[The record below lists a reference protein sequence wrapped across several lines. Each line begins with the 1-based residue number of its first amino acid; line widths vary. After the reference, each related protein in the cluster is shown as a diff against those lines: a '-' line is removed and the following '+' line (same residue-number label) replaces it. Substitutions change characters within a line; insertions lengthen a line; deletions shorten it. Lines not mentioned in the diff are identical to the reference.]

1 MVVCRANIT
10 TTTEEDVAQPTLWA
24 GIDAGKAA
32 HHCVAINGEGQRVLS
47 KRVTNDENALL
58 ELIRAVNEL
67 AEDGSVRWAIDLN
80 SGGAALLITL
90 LLNHQQELL
99 YIPGRTVHHASGAYR
114 GDGKTDAKDA
124 AIIADQARMRK
135 DLHPIRHRDKTAVD
149 LRILCARRTDLAADR
164 NRAINRLRAQLL
176 EYFPALER
184 AFDYA
189 HRKAALVLLTG
200 YQTPDALRRIGTV
213 RLEKWLRDRHAY
225 NASDLATR
233 AIAAADAQHTVVA
246 GQHVAASVVARL
258 AQNIVDLDAELA
270 DVDAMIEQ
278 TFHGHRHAS
287 IIVSMPGFG
296 SLLGA
301 ELLAATNGDLASF
314 NTADRLAGVAGLAPV
329 PRDSGRITGNL
340 KRPRRY
346 DRRLLRVFYL
356 AANNSIKTCPESRT
370 FYDRKRSEGKRHSQ
384 AVLCLARRRL
394 NVLWAMQRDNTS
406 YQPGMP
412 RAA

>member
-1 MVVCRANIT
+1 M
-10 TTTEEDVAQPTLWA
+10 AQPILWA
-24 GIDAGKAA
+24 GVDAGKAA
-32 HHCVAINGEGQRVLS
+32 HYCVAINADGHRVLS
-47 KRVTNDENALL
+47 KRVINDESALL
-58 ELIRAVNEL
+58 DLIRAVTEL
-67 AEDGSVRWAIDLN
+67 ADGRVVQWAIDLN

-90 LLNHQQELL
+90 LLNHNQDLL

-135 DLHPIRHRDKTAVD
+135 DLHPFRHRDKTTVD
-149 LRILCARRTDLAADR
+149 LRTLCARRTDLASDR

-184 AFDYA
+184 AFDFA
-189 HRKAALVLLTG
+189 HRKAALILLTG
-200 YQTPDALRRIGTV
+200 YQTPNALRRIGAA

-225 NASDLATR
+225 NAGDIADR
-233 AIAAADAQHTVVA
+233 AIAAANSQRTVVI
-246 GQHVAASVVARL
+246 GQDVAATVVARL
-258 AQNIVDLDAELA
+258 ARNVLDLNDELA
-270 DVDAMIEQ
+270 DVDALIEAKFQ
-278 TFHGHRHAS
+278 QHRLAP
-287 IIVSMPGFG
+287 IITSMPGFG

-301 ELLAATNGDLASF
+301 ELLAATNGDLTSF
-314 NTADRLAGVAGLAPV
+314 TSADRLAGIAGLAPV
-329 PRDSGRITGNL
+329 PRDSGRITGTL

-356 AANNSIKTCPESRT
+356 AANNSIKTSPESRNY
-370 FYDRKRSEGKRHSQ
+370 YDRKRSEGKRHSQ

-394 NVLWAMQRDNTS
+394 NVLWAMQRDNLS

>member
-1 MVVCRANIT
+1 M
-10 TTTEEDVAQPTLWA
+10 AQPILWA

-32 HHCVAINGEGQRVLS
+32 HHCVAINADGQRVLS
-47 KRVTNDENALL
+47 RRVVNDEDALVD
-58 ELIRAVNEL
+58 LIRAVKAL
-67 AEDGSVRWAIDLN
+67 ADGGAVRWAIDLN

-90 LLNHQQELL
+90 LLDDDQELL
-99 YIPGRTVHHASGAYR
+99 YIPGRVVHHASGAYR

-124 AIIADQARMRK
+124 AIIADQARMRR
-135 DLHPIRHRDKTAVD
+135 DLHPLRHRDKTAAD

-189 HRKAALVLLTG
+189 HRKAALILLTG
-200 YQTPDALRRIGTV
+200 YQTPDGLRRMGV
-213 RLEKWLRDRHAY
+213 ARLEKWLRDRHAY
-225 NASDLATR
+225 HAGDLAAR
-233 AIAAADAQHTVVA
+233 AIAAANAQRITIT
-246 GQHVAASVVARL
+246 GQQVAASVVARL
-258 AQNIVDLDAELA
+258 AQTVLDLNAELV
-270 DVDAMIEQ
+270 DVDAMIEE
-278 TFHGHRHAS
+278 TFQQHRLAG
-287 IIVSMPGFG
+287 IITSMPGFG
-296 SLLGA
+296 PLLGA

-314 NTADRLAGVAGLAPV
+314 NTADRLAGIAGLAPV
-329 PRDSGRITGNL
+329 PRDSGRISGNL

-356 AANNSIKTCPESRT
+356 AANNSIKTCPKSRNY
-370 FYDRKRSEGKRHSQ
+370 YDRKRSEGKRHSQ

-406 YQPGMP
+406 YQPGLP

>member
-1 MVVCRANIT
+1 
-10 TTTEEDVAQPTLWA
+10 VAQPTLWA
-24 GIDAGKAA
+24 GIDAGKTA
-32 HHCVAINGEGQRVLS
+32 HHCVAINSDGQRVLS
-47 KRVTNDENALL
+47 MRVINDEDALL
-58 ELIRAVNEL
+58 DLIRAVNEL
-67 AEDGSVRWAIDLN
+67 ADGGSVQWAIDLN

-90 LLNHQQELL
+90 LLHHGQELL
-99 YIPGRTVHHASGAYR
+99 YIPGRTVHPASGAYR
-114 GDGKTDAKDA
+114 GEGKTDARDA

-135 DLHPIRHRDKTAVD
+135 DLHPLRHRDKTAVD

-189 HRKAALVLLTG
+189 NRKAALVLLTG
-200 YQTPDALRRIGTV
+200 YQTPDALRRMGAT

-225 NASDLATR
+225 NAGDLAAR
-233 AIAAADAQHTVVA
+233 AIAAANSQRTVVA
-246 GQHVAASVVARL
+246 GQHVAATVVARL
-258 AQNIVDLDAELA
+258 AQSILDLDAELA
-270 DVDAMIEQ
+270 VVDAMIEQ
-278 TFHGHRHAS
+278 TFHQHRLAT

-301 ELLAATNGDLASF
+301 ELLAATNGDLSSF
-314 NTADRLAGVAGLAPV
+314 NSADRLAGVAGLAPV
-329 PRDSGRITGNL
+329 PRDSRRITGNL

-356 AANNSIKTCPESRT
+356 AANNSIKTCPESRSY
-370 FYDRKRSEGKRHSQ
+370 YDRKRSEGKRHSQ

-394 NVLWAMQRDNTS
+394 NVLWAMQRDNTR
-406 YQPGMP
+406 YQPEIP

>member
-1 MVVCRANIT
+1 
-10 TTTEEDVAQPTLWA
+10 VAQPILWA
-24 GIDAGKAA
+24 GVDAGKAA
-32 HHCVAINGEGQRVLS
+32 HHCVAINADGHRVLS
-47 KRVTNDENALL
+47 KRVINDESALL
-58 ELIRAVNEL
+58 DLIRAVTEL
-67 AEDGSVRWAIDLN
+67 ADGRVVQWAIDLN

-90 LLNHQQELL
+90 LLNHNQDLL

-135 DLHPIRHRDKTAVD
+135 DLHPFRHRDKTTVD
-149 LRILCARRTDLAADR
+149 LRTLCARRTDLASDR

-184 AFDYA
+184 AFDFA
-189 HRKAALVLLTG
+189 HRRAALILLTG
-200 YQTPDALRRIGTV
+200 YQTPNALRRIGAA

-225 NASDLATR
+225 NAGDIADR
-233 AIAAADAQHTVVA
+233 AIAAANSQRTVVI
-246 GQHVAASVVARL
+246 GQDVAATVVARL
-258 AQNIVDLDAELA
+258 ARNVLDLNHELA
-270 DVDAMIEQ
+270 DVDALIEAKFQ
-278 TFHGHRHAS
+278 QHRLAP
-287 IIVSMPGFG
+287 IITSMPGFG

-301 ELLAATNGDLASF
+301 ELLAATNGDLTSF
-314 NTADRLAGVAGLAPV
+314 TSADRLAGIAGLAPV

-356 AANNSIKTCPESRT
+356 AANNSIKTSPESRNY
-370 FYDRKRSEGKRHSQ
+370 YDRKRSQGKRHSQ

-394 NVLWAMQRDNTS
+394 NVLWAMQRDNLS

>member
-1 MVVCRANIT
+1 M
-10 TTTEEDVAQPTLWA
+10 
-24 GIDAGKAA
+24 
-32 HHCVAINGEGQRVLS
+32 
-47 KRVTNDENALL
+47 
-58 ELIRAVNEL
+58 
-67 AEDGSVRWAIDLN
+67 
-80 SGGAALLITL
+80 
-90 LLNHQQELL
+90 
-99 YIPGRTVHHASGAYR
+99 
-114 GDGKTDAKDA
+114 
-124 AIIADQARMRK
+124 
-135 DLHPIRHRDKTAVD
+135 
-149 LRILCARRTDLAADR
+149 
-164 NRAINRLRAQLL
+164 
-176 EYFPALER
+176 
-184 AFDYA
+184 
-189 HRKAALVLLTG
+189 
-200 YQTPDALRRIGTV
+200 RRIGTA

-233 AIAAADAQHTVVA
+233 AIAAADAQRTVVA
-246 GQHVAASVVARL
+246 GQRVAATVVARL
-258 AQNIVDLDAELA
+258 AQTILDLDAELA

-278 TFHGHRHAS
+278 TFQGHRHAS

-296 SLLGA
+296 NLLGA
-301 ELLAATNGDLASF
+301 ELLAATNGDITTF
-314 NTADRLAGVAGLAPV
+314 ETADRLAGVAGLAPV

-340 KRPRRY
+340 KQPRRY

>member
-1 MVVCRANIT
+1 
-10 TTTEEDVAQPTLWA
+10 VAQPILWA

-32 HHCVAINGEGQRVLS
+32 HHCVVINADGQRALS
-47 KRVTNDENALL
+47 RRVVNDEAALID
-58 ELIRAVNEL
+58 LIRAVKEL
-67 AEDGSVRWAIDLN
+67 AGGGAVRWAIDLN

-90 LLNHQQELL
+90 LLDDGQDLL

-135 DLHPIRHRDKTAVD
+135 DRHPLRHRDKTAVD
-149 LRILCARRTDLAADR
+149 LRILCARRNDLASDR

-184 AFDYA
+184 AFDLA
-189 HRKAALVLLTG
+189 HGKAALILLTG
-200 YQTPDALRRIGTV
+200 YQTPDGLRRMGAA
-213 RLEKWLRDRHAY
+213 RLERWLRDRGAY
-225 NASDLATR
+225 NAGDIATR
-233 AIAAADAQHTVVA
+233 AIEAATAQRTTVI
-246 GQHVAASVVARL
+246 GQDVAASVVARL
-258 AQNIVDLDAELA
+258 AQTVLDIDAELV
-270 DVDAMIEQ
+270 DVDTRIEAEFQ
-278 TFHGHRHAS
+278 QHRLAA
-287 IIVSMPGFG
+287 IITSMPGFG

-301 ELLAATNGDLASF
+301 ELLATTNGDLTSF
-314 NTADRLAGVAGLAPV
+314 NTADRLAGIAGLAPV
-329 PRDSGRITGNL
+329 PRDSGRISGNL

-356 AANNSIKTCPESRT
+356 AANNSIKTCPESRNY
-370 FYDRKRSEGKRHSQ
+370 YDRKRSEGKRHSQ

-406 YQPGMP
+406 YQPGLP

>member
-1 MVVCRANIT
+1 M
-10 TTTEEDVAQPTLWA
+10 AQSTLWA
-24 GIDAGKAA
+24 GIDAGKTA
-32 HHCVAINGEGQRVLS
+32 HHCVAINSDGQRVLS
-47 KRVTNDENALL
+47 MRVINDEDALL
-58 ELIRAVNEL
+58 DLIRAVNEL
-67 AEDGSVRWAIDLN
+67 ADGGSVQWAIDLN

-90 LLNHQQELL
+90 LLDRGQELL

-114 GDGKTDAKDA
+114 GEGKTDAKDA

-135 DLHPIRHRDKTAVD
+135 DLHPLRHRDKTAVD

-200 YQTPDALRRIGTV
+200 YQTPDALRRMGAT

-225 NASDLATR
+225 NAGDLAAR
-233 AIAAADAQHTVVA
+233 AIAAANSQRTVVA
-246 GQHVAASVVARL
+246 GQHVAATVVARL
-258 AQNIVDLDAELA
+258 AQSILDLDAELA

-278 TFHGHRHAS
+278 TFHQHRLAT

-301 ELLAATNGDLASF
+301 ELLAATNGDLSSF
-314 NTADRLAGVAGLAPV
+314 STADRLAGVAGLAPV

-356 AANNSIKTCPESRT
+356 AANNSIKTCPESRSY
-370 FYDRKRSEGKRHSQ
+370 YDRKRSEGKRHSQ

-394 NVLWAMQRDNTS
+394 NVLWAMQRDNTR
-406 YQPGMP
+406 YQPEIP